1 MAQVDLVRPMLRKT
15 DVVPNPPASMAAL
28 PHDRARL
35 RGLLFLILLLL
46 GGCSQT
52 FNSALIGRSFAVEE
66 EVPSIPP
73 ANAPAPGGTVL
84 APPGDPAFDGPLAID
99 PAPVRFSTDDQLRFS
114 VFGHVEL
121 LHDATVMPD
130 GNVLLPLVGTLR
142 AAGRTPDELRADATR
157 LLRQKLHTDR
167 VTLQPADVVTMSV
180 WQHPELTHIGTVQL
194 DGMLTLPIVGE
205 IRAAGRPVRDVQRE
219 VAGRLRS
226 VLQDPL
232 VSILP
237 NRLANT
243 SLADAQ
249 ISILPLKLQPRI
261 VAILGEVAA
270 PGLYPVHSR
279 MRVMNLVAAARN
291 LDTGQLNDVIV
302 IRGQTEGK
310 PRYRSLRLADF
321 AAGKAPRDNI
331 YLAADDIVLIPKSPM
346 AAMGVF
352 IDQFFGKTVGLFNW
366 WVSLND
372 ALVATE
378 TASTVRL
385 LNRTLR
391 TTP

>member
-1 MAQVDLVRPMLRKT
+1 VLRKNV
-15 DVVPNPPASMAAL
+15 VVPFAPAPPAVRL
-28 PHDRARL
+28 P
-35 RGLLFLILLLL
+35 GLAVLLLAVLWL
-46 GGCSQT
+46 GGCSTT

-66 EVPSIPP
+66 EVGSIPA
-73 ANAPAPGGTVL
+73 ANAPAPAGTVL
-84 APPGDPAFDGPLAID
+84 APPGDLAFDGKLAID
-99 PAPVRFSTDDQLRFS
+99 PAPVRFSTDDQFRFS

-130 GNVLLPLVGTLR
+130 GTVLLPLVGTLR
-142 AAGRTPDELRADATR
+142 AAGRTPDELRAEATR
-157 LLRQKLHTDR
+157 LLRAKLHTDR
-167 VTLQPADVVTMSV
+167 VSLQPADVVTMSV

-219 VAGRLRS
+219 VAGKLRS

-279 MRVMNLVAAARN
+279 MRVMNLVAQARN

-302 IRGQTEGK
+302 IRGRTEGK

-321 AAGKAPRDNI
+321 AAGRAPNDNI
-331 YLAADDIVLIPKSPM
+331 YLAADDIVLIPKSPV

-372 ALVATE
+372 AMVATE